1 MKIGTAFV
9 MVVALAT
16 VVAVSATIGAAIGML
31 IAFLLD
37 ADMSSAALIG
47 ALSGGFASLTFLLN
61 AGLNGE
67 EKGL

>member
-31 IAFLLD
+31 IAFLLA
-37 ADMSSAALIG
+37 ADTSPAALIG
-47 ALSGGFASLTFLLN
+47 ALSGGFAILVFLLN
-61 AGLNGE
+61 AKENGG
-67 EKGL
+67 KGL

>member
-31 IAFLLD
+31 IAFLLA
-37 ADMSSAALIG
+37 ADMSSAVSIG
-47 ALSGGFASLTFLLN
+47 ALSGGFASLVFLLN

>member
-37 ADMSSAALIG
+37 ADMSSAAPIG
-47 ALSGGFASLTFLLN
+47 ALGGGFTSFMFLLN
-61 AGLNGE
+61 AGMNEGG
-67 EKGL
+67 KGL